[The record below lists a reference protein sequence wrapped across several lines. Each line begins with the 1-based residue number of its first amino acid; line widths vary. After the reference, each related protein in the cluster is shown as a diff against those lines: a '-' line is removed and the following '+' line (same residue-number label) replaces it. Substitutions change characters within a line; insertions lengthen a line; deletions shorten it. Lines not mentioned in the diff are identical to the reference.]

1 MTPQILVFNDND
13 ESIIFLKCL
22 ILKFVIIFKKILH
35 YIKKNQARHT
45 QEYVKKNGSFFDNL
59 YKMKETISFH
69 HNIKENN

>member
-1 MTPQILVFNDND
+1 MIFKINQYRKNLKNLKFEKMTPQILVFNDND

-45 QEYVKKNGSFFDNL
+45 
-59 YKMKETISFH
+59 
-69 HNIKENN
+69 